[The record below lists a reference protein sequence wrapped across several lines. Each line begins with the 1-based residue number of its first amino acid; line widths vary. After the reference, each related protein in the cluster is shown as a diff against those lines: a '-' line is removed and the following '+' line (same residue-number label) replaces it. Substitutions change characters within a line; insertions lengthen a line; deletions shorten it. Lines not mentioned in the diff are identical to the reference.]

1 MADGS
6 VGAKMAATAQMTKKI
21 TLAETCAEYMPIFCT
36 SFPENSGWILGLEEV
51 RS

>member
-21 TLAETCAEYMPIFCT
+21 TLAETCAEYMSIFCT
-36 SFPENSGWILGLEEV
+36 LFPESGWIRGLEKV
-51 RS
+51 KS